1 MKKKLFKIIYMI
13 FAILFVLS
21 AITTTVLMLS
31 FDKDYACPRF
41 GNYILVSISDSY
53 LSPKIFKGSALLS
66 DLEFEQADIGDHA
79 IITTKSNEGLQYAA
93 RIVEKVEDEYYT
105 VSGTEGKGSFYVS
118 KDSVIAVSRFQF
130 YGLGAYMD
138 VMRTQAGFF
147 GFIIIP
153 LIIIIMIQII
163 RMVSLIQEKHF
174 KEQMALQ
181 KQSEE
186 KTHNDEVDK

>member
-1 MKKKLFKIIYMI
+1 MRKRFFRIIYMI

-21 AITTTVLMLS
+21 AVTTTVLMLA
-31 FDKDYACPRF
+31 FDEDYACPKF
-41 GNYILVSISDSY
+41 GNYILVSVNDSY
-53 LSPKIFKGSALLS
+53 LSPKIQKGSALLS
-66 DLEFEQADIGDHA
+66 DLEFEQVNIGDYA

-118 KDSVIAVSRFQF
+118 KDSVIAVSRFQI
-130 YGLGAYMD
+130 YGIGAYTD
-138 VMRTQAGFF
+138 IMRTQVGFL

-153 LIIIIMIQII
+153 LIIIIMVQII
-163 RMVSLIQEKHF
+163 RMVSLVQEKHF
-174 KEQMALQ
+174 KDQMALQ

-186 KTHNDEVDK
+186 KQHHDEVDI